1 VGPSEFNGFAGTRD
15 KRIVVVEDVHG
26 QVLMVD
32 GRPYMQWA
40 VEDVLTKRLA
50 IVQLH
55 QLQVGSH
62 EQIAA
67 AFGISTKSVYNTIRI
82 FLAEGAAGLLTATRG
97 PKSPW
102 KITPQVRGKVL
113 QAFLKEGIVEY
124 ESIRRWLAA
133 GGEQV
138 STGSIRQV
146 LLENG
151 LAPEAQV
158 VTDLAKPVELF
169 HTEADEQQLQFAF
182 PRADARDRGMD
193 VAKTSGPDPSAAG
206 RPHRG
211 DHGLLPVQ
219 STARRGYSPGQRV
232 YLDQLKQ
239 GSYNS
244 YAGGLLFSPFLCQY
258 PFTSTIQEVLRLGS
272 HEGYTLEELSETLFY
287 LDVFGFRSLEDFK
300 RVYPEEFGVLI
311 GRSSSPSQFTLR
323 RFLHKVRKLA
333 RTEELIKAFSRMYL
347 KTGLAQ
353 WGVLYIDAHFL
364 PYYGIVPITK
374 GWHGVRKIPMKG
386 SYHFLGVDESFVPWI
401 FLVRS
406 SSEDLLQKVPELI
419 GKAKEAAR
427 DAGIE
432 PKRIDEP
439 IVVFDREGFSGPLY
453 GYLDGRD
460 REQGHKR
467 AMFVSWAK
475 YADKWVY
482 EIPDSAFGKTAVVR
496 YQIQESEEI
505 RYTETERRMSKY
517 GAIRAIVIQR
527 AADGKRM
534 AIYTN
539 ADSEQIDGEKV
550 VQLMCRRW
558 GQENLIK
565 ELLGKHFINY
575 MPGYVREPLDAQPLV
590 GNPRVTQ
597 LKKKRGALSGELHS
611 LKVQLADTILKGATD
626 ETRWEQIRGNEVPL
640 LTEIAARENEI
651 LFLDRELEGLPE
663 KLPYDQAHGG
673 RRLETLNYEKKSFLD
688 CIKVYAYNAQRR
700 MCELLLQHY
709 DKEKELLP
717 ALSMIV
723 KRGGNVKLQSG
734 RLRVRLKRFKNPE
747 IDYAARGLCE
757 DINGMDSVTAD
768 RFHLPLWFEVA

>member
-1 VGPSEFNGFAGTRD
+1 VEPSEFNGFAGTRD
-15 KRIVVVEDVHG
+15 QRIVLVEDVYR

-40 VEDVLTKRLA
+40 IEDVLTKRLA

-55 QLQVGSH
+55 QSQLGSH

-67 AFGISTKSVYNTIRI
+67 AFGISAKSVYNTIRM
-82 FLAEGAAGLLTATRG
+82 FAAEGAAGLLAALRG

-102 KITPQVRGKVL
+102 KLTPQVRGKVL
-113 QAFLKEGIVEY
+113 QAFLREGIVGY
-124 ESIRRWLAA
+124 EAIRQRLAA
-133 GGEQV
+133 GGEEV

-146 LLENG
+146 LVENG
-151 LAPEAQV
+151 LAPEAQGA
-158 VTDLAKPVELF
+158 TDLVKAVELF
-169 HTEADEQQLQFAF
+169 HTQGDEQQLVFAF
-182 PRADARDRGMD
+182 PRAEARHQGMD
-193 VAKTSGPDPSAAG
+193 GTKSREPDPSAAG
-206 RPHRG
+206 RPKSG
-211 DHGLLPVQ
+211 EHGLLPTGL
-219 STARRGYSPGQRV
+219 TARRRYSPGQRV

-244 YAGGLLFSPFLCQY
+244 YAGGLLFSPFLNQY
-258 PFTSTIQEVLRLGS
+258 PFASTIREVLRLGP
-272 HEGYTLEELSETLFY
+272 HEGYTLEELSQTLFY

-300 RVYPEEFGVLI
+300 RVYSEEFGVLI
-311 GRSSSPSQFTLR
+311 GRSTSPSHFTLR
-323 RFLHKVRKLA
+323 RFLHNVR
-333 RTEELIKAFSRMYL
+333 ELGRAEQLIEAFSRMYL

-353 WGVLYIDAHFL
+353 WGVLYIDGHFL
-364 PYYGIVPITK
+364 PYYGMVPITK
-374 GWHGVRKIPMKG
+374 GWHGVRKVPMKG

-406 SSEDLLQKVPELI
+406 SLEDLLQKVPELI
-419 GKAKEAAR
+419 DKAKEAAR
-427 DAGIE
+427 DAGVE
-432 PKRIDEP
+432 PKRIDEL

-460 REQGHKR
+460 QGHRR
-467 AMFVSWAK
+467 AMFVTWAK
-475 YADKWVY
+475 YSDKWVY
-482 EIPDSAFGKTAVVR
+482 EIPDSAFDKTAVVG
-496 YQIQESEEI
+496 YQIQKPQEI
-505 RYTETERRMSKY
+505 QYTDTEHRMSKY

-539 ADSEQIDGEKV
+539 AEEGQLDGGQV

-575 MPGYVREPLDAQPLV
+575 MPGYVREPLHAQPLV
-590 GNPRVTQ
+590 DNPRVAQ
-597 LKKKRGALSGELHS
+597 LKKRRGALTGELHD
-611 LKVQLADTILKGATD
+611 LKVQLADTILKSATD
-626 ETRWEQIRGNEVPL
+626 QTRWEQIRGQEVPL
-640 LTEIAARENEI
+640 LTEIVARENEI
-651 LFLDRELEGLPE
+651 LFLNREFDGLPE

-673 RRLETLNYEKKSFLD
+673 RTLEGLNYEKKRFLD
-688 CIKVYAYNAQRR
+688 CIKVYAYNAEKR
-700 MCELLLQHY
+700 MCELLLEHY

-717 ALSMIV
+717 ALSMIM
-723 KRGGNVKLQSG
+723 KRGGTVKLQGG

-757 DINGMDSVTAD
+757 NINRMDPVTAD
-768 RFHLPLWFEVA
+768 RFRLPLWFEVA

>member
-1 VGPSEFNGFAGTRD
+1 VGPSEFNGFAGARD
-15 KRIVVVEDVHG
+15 QRILVVEDVHR
-26 QVLMVD
+26 QVLMLN

-40 VEDVLTKRLA
+40 IEDGLTKRLA

-67 AFGISTKSVYNTIRI
+67 AFGISTKSVYNTIRM
-82 FLAEGAAGLLTATRG
+82 FLAEGAVGLLTATRG

-102 KITPQVRGKVL
+102 KLTPQMRGKVL
-113 QAFLKEGIVEY
+113 HAFLKEGIVGY
-124 ESIRRWLAA
+124 EAIRQRLAA
-133 GGEQV
+133 RGEEV
-138 STGSIRQV
+138 SAGSVRQV

-151 LAPEAQV
+151 LAPEAQGA
-158 VTDLAKPVELF
+158 TDLAKPMELF
-169 HTEADEQQLQFAF
+169 HTEGDEQQLVFVF
-182 PRADARDRGMD
+182 PQAEPRDRGRHG
-193 VAKTSGPDPSAAG
+193 AKTRGPDPLVAG
-206 RPHRG
+206 RAHG
-211 DHGLLPVQ
+211 EEHGLLPVQ
-219 STARRGYSPGQRV
+219 STARRLSSPGQRV

-244 YAGGLLFSPFLCQY
+244 YAGGLLFSPLLSQY
-258 PFTSTIQEVLRLGS
+258 SFASTIREVLRLGS
-272 HEGYTLEELSETLFY
+272 HEGYTLEELSTTLFY

-311 GRSSSPSQFTLR
+311 GKSSSPSPFTLR

-333 RTEELIKAFSRMYL
+333 QTEQLIEAFSRMYL

-364 PYYGIVPITK
+364 PYYGTVPITK

-406 SSEDLLQKVPELI
+406 SGEDLLQKVPELI
-419 GKAKEAAR
+419 DKAKEAAR
-427 DAGIE
+427 DAGVE
-432 PKRIDEP
+432 PNRIDEL

-460 REQGHKR
+460 RDQGHKR
-467 AMFVSWAK
+467 AMFVTWAK

-482 EIPDSAFGKTAVVR
+482 EIPDSAFEKKAVVG
-496 YQIQESEEI
+496 YQIQKPQEI
-505 RYTETERRMSKY
+505 QYGETERRMSKY
-517 GAIRAIVIQR
+517 GTIRAIVIQR
-527 AADGKRM
+527 AGDGKRM

-539 ADSEQIDGEKV
+539 AEEEQLDGGRV

-575 MPGYVREPLDAQPLV
+575 MPGYVREPMHAQPLV
-590 GNPRVTQ
+590 DNPRVRQ
-597 LKKKRGALSGELHS
+597 LKKRRGVLTGELHS

-626 ETRWEQIRGNEVPL
+626 QTRWEQIRGQEVPL
-640 LTEIAARENEI
+640 LTEIVARENEI
-651 LFLDRELEGLPE
+651 LFLNRELEGLLE
-663 KLPYDQAHGG
+663 RLPYDEAHGG
-673 RRLETLNYEKKSFLD
+673 RRLEGLNYEKKRFLD

-709 DKEKELLP
+709 DKEKERLP
-717 ALSMIV
+717 ALSMIA
-723 KRGGNVKLQSG
+723 KRGGTVKLQGG

-757 DINGMDSVTAD
+757 DINGMDPVTAD
-768 RFHLPLWFEVA
+768 RYRLPLWFEVA